1 MDIEGI
7 LRIIRRGVVE
17 IITEEELRKKLKR
30 YKQIE
35 RPLTVKAGFDPTAP
49 DLHMG
54 HMVLIKKLKDFQ
66 ELGHQVV
73 FLIGDFTGTIGD
85 PSGRSETRKP
95 LSQQEVEANAETY
108 RQQIFKI
115 LDPKKTT
122 IVFNSQWMKGMSAVN
137 LIELSRKHTVARML
151 ERNDFHKR
159 FTEKRAIG
167 IHEFLYPLIQGYD
180 SVQLKA
186 DVEIGGTDQKF
197 NLLLGRD
204 LQREYGLEPQVVI
217 TTPLLEGLDG
227 KTKMSKSLNNYIG
240 IDEAPREMFG
250 KIMSISDDLMMK
262 YYELL
267 SELSM
272 QRVKSLRGRLA
283 QGKEHPRK
291 VKRQLAMEL
300 VSRFHGHKEAERV
313 ADEFD
318 AVFRDKEF
326 PREIE
331 EATLCW
337 RKESAWLPKVL
348 TGAEL
353 CTSTS
358 EARRMIEQ
366 GGVEVNGN
374 RVTGMDLELATGF
387 TYVIRVGK
395 RRFKKVRL
403 LKNKNL
409 DK

>member
-1 MDIEGI
+1 MDIEGV

-30 YKQIE
+30 SKQTGQ
-35 RPLTVKAGFDPTAP
+35 PLTVKAGFDPTAP

-73 FLIGDFTGTIGD
+73 FLIGDFTGMIGD

-95 LSQQEVEANAETY
+95 LSQEEVEANAETY

-115 LDPKKTT
+115 LNPKKTT
-122 IVFNSQWMKGMSAVN
+122 IVFNSQWMKGMSAAN
-137 LIELSRKHTVARML
+137 LIELSSKHTVARML
-151 ERNDFHKR
+151 ERDDFHKR
-159 FTEKRAIG
+159 FAEKRAIG

-240 IDEAPREMFG
+240 IDEAPQEMFG

-267 SELSM
+267 SKLSM
-272 QRVKSLRGRLA
+272 QRVESLRRRLA
-283 QGKEHPRK
+283 QGKEHPRE
-291 VKRQLAMEL
+291 VKRWLAMEL
-300 VSRFHGHKEAERV
+300 VSRFHGHREAER
-313 ADEFD
+313 AANEFD

-331 EATLCW
+331 EETLDW
-337 RKESAWLPKVL
+337 DKERAWVPKIL
-348 TGAEL
+348 NQTGL

-358 EARRMIEQ
+358 AATRMIEQ
-366 GGVEVNGN
+366 GAVEVDGEK
-374 RVTGMDLELATGF
+374 VTDPNTELPTGS
-387 TYVIRVGK
+387 TYRIKVGK
-395 RRFKKVRL
+395 RRFKKIHL
-403 LKNKNL
+403 LKKL